1 MRRRSFFRKQIR
13 MNDLKRFLQDFWRE
27 RPLSGAVLYFVA
39 VSALFFGVGRLLPQS
54 IGTEIIFRLILSVL
68 ILIFLYAIYDWT
80 PKALGFSAKGIGT
93 SIRLSWSEW
102 LKIVVYLALLLM
114 LANPEALNQLLQSG
128 TSAGYAPMMRGVAQ
142 NLSALTP
149 QKLIATILFGV
160 SVGLFEETF
169 FRVGLVAQLRVRFAD
184 SCRGAWCTVLISAGL
199 FAALHMMN
207 AFGQSLAVTAMQV
220 IQAFGTGVLWGA
232 VYWRSG
238 NAVIPVILHS
248 LTDILIVLA
257 TAGTAASVAPGFSS
271 SVALM
276 AFDVGLAAIYLRPQ
290 KTRYSG
296 IQTRSLWY
304 NDQIGNGANL
314 LK

>member
-1 MRRRSFFRKQIR
+1 
-13 MNDLKRFLQDFWRE
+13 MNDLKRFLQGFWRE
-27 RPLSGAVLYFVA
+27 RPLSGAVLYFFA

-54 IGTEIIFRLILSVL
+54 IGTEIIFRLILSAL
-68 ILIFLYAIYDWT
+68 ILIFLYAIYGWT
-80 PKALGFSAKGIGT
+80 PRVLGFSAKGIGT

-102 LKIVVYLALLLM
+102 LKIVIYLLL
-114 LANPEALNQLLQSG
+114 LLLLSSPQGMQQFKGINGVSKM
-128 TSAGYAPMMRGVAQ
+128 APVFRGVAK
-142 NLSALTP
+142 NLAALTP
-149 QKLIATILFGV
+149 QKLILTVLFGV

-184 SCRGAWCTVLISAGL
+184 SCRGAWCTVLIGAGL

-238 NAVIPVILHS
+238 NAVIPVIIHS
-248 LTDILIVLA
+248 LTDILILLA
-257 TAGTAASVAPGFSS
+257 TAGTAASAAPGFGS

>member
-128 TSAGYAPMMRGVAQ
+128 TSAGYAPMMRGVA
-142 NLSALTP
+142 
-149 QKLIATILFGV
+149 
-160 SVGLFEETF
+160 
-169 FRVGLVAQLRVRFAD
+169 
-184 SCRGAWCTVLISAGL
+184 
-199 FAALHMMN
+199 
-207 AFGQSLAVTAMQV
+207 
-220 IQAFGTGVLWGA
+220 
-232 VYWRSG
+232 
-238 NAVIPVILHS
+238 
-248 LTDILIVLA
+248 
-257 TAGTAASVAPGFSS
+257 
-271 SVALM
+271 
-276 AFDVGLAAIYLRPQ
+276 
-290 KTRYSG
+290 
-296 IQTRSLWY
+296 
-304 NDQIGNGANL
+304 
-314 LK
+314 

>member
-1 MRRRSFFRKQIR
+1 M
-13 MNDLKRFLQDFWRE
+13 KRFLQGFWRE
-27 RPLSGAVLYFVA
+27 RPLSGAVLYFFA

-54 IGTEIIFRLILSVL
+54 IGTEMIFRLILSAL
-68 ILIFLYAIYDWT
+68 IFIFLYVIYGWT
-80 PKALGFSAKGIGT
+80 PKALGFSTKGIGT

-102 LKIVVYLALLLM
+102 LKIVMYLALLLM
-114 LANPEALNQLLQSG
+114 LANPNPEALNQLLQSG
-128 TSAGYAPMMRGVAQ
+128 SSAKYAPMLSGVAK
-142 NLSALTP
+142 NLAALTP
-149 QKLIATILFGV
+149 QKLAMTLLFGV

-207 AFGQSLAVTAMQV
+207 AFGQSLAVTVMQV

-248 LTDILIVLA
+248 LTDILILLA
-257 TAGTAASVAPGFSS
+257 TAGTAASVAAGFGSS
-271 SVALM
+271 AAFM

-290 KTRYSG
+290 KTRHSG
-296 IQTRSLWY
+296 IQARPLWY
-304 NDQIGNGANL
+304 NDRIDNRAYFT
-314 LK
+314 